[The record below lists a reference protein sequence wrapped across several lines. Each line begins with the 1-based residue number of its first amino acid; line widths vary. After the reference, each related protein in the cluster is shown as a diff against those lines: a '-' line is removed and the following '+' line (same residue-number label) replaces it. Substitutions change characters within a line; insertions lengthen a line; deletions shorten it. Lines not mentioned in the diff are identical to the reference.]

1 VDFDWWNV
9 APVPA
14 LSADTFSVRWTGWIV
29 PPATGR
35 FVVGARSLGQVRL
48 FLDDSQVV
56 RNTWPGTGTA
66 EVEFV
71 AGKPRRVRLEYAGR
85 QPDAMVHL
93 VWSTAHPHLLEE
105 AVAAARR
112 ADAVIL
118 CLGLSPRL
126 EGEEMPVHVP
136 GFNGGDRT
144 SLDLPAPQEALL
156 EAVVA
161 TGKPVVLVLLN
172 GSALSIGW
180 AAEHAPAI
188 VEAWYPGQAAGTAI
202 ADVLF
207 GDYNPAGR
215 LPVTFYRSVDQLP
228 AFTDY
233 RMAGR
238 TYRYF
243 RGEALF
249 PFGYGLSYT
258 RFRYR
263 DLRLAP
269 EVRAGDSAEVSVEVE
284 NAGGVAGDEVVELYV
299 TALDGDARSPIRS
312 LEGFTRVSLASG
324 ERRRVA
330 LALTPRALA
339 LVDAAGRRAVEPGR
353 YEVSVGGRQPGA
365 SAAADSASQD
375 VLRARF
381 SIVGARYPVR

>member
-1 VDFDWWNV
+1 VD
-9 APVPA
+9 
-14 LSADTFSVRWTGWIV
+14 L
-29 PPATGR
+29 
-35 FVVGARSLGQVRL
+35 
-48 FLDDSQVV
+48 
-56 RNTWPGTGTA
+56 
-66 EVEFV
+66 V
-71 AGKPRRVRLEYAGR
+71 AGKPRRIRVDFVGR
-85 QPDAMVHL
+85 QPNAVLHL
-93 VWSTAHPHLLEE
+93 IWGVPNPHLLED

-112 ADAVIL
+112 ADAVVL

-126 EGEEMPVHVP
+126 EGEEMPVHIP
-136 GFNGGDRT
+136 GFEGGDRT
-144 SLDLPAPQEALL
+144 SLDLPAPQQALL

-172 GSALSIGW
+172 GSALSVTW
-180 AAEHAPAI
+180 AAEHVPAI

-238 TYRYF
+238 TYRFF
-243 RGEALF
+243 RGEALY

-263 DLRLAP
+263 DLRLPAA
-269 EVRAGDSAEVSVEVE
+269 VRAGDSAAVSVEVE
-284 NAGGVAGDEVVELYV
+284 NAGGMAGEEVVELYL
-299 TALDGDARSPIRS
+299 TALDGDARSAIRS
-312 LEGFTRVSLASG
+312 LEGFTRVSLQPG

-330 LALTPRALA
+330 LALTPRTLS

-353 YEVSVGGRQPGA
+353 YEVSVGGRQPRA
-365 SAAADSASQD
+365 SAVADSATME
-375 VLRARF
+375 VLHARF
-381 SIVGARYPVR
+381 EIVGAPYPVP